1 MSKYDIHV
9 ENECMRHVKST
20 AQLVAGLSVRYQSSC
35 SGEYG
40 TAPSVDIKKAFFFFR
55 VERAKTCFFLFACDA
70 VTVESKAGERD
81 TDDSRG
87 VAVLTATIC
96 EGQAEMGSDGTQD
109 DMRKRKTRSNRLRD
123 PPERPA
129 PTARPYGSS
138 ARPVWSLHRA
148 RD

>member
-35 SGEYG
+35 CKLVDTKRYDQQAN
-40 TAPSVDIKKAFFFFR
+40 TARLHP
-55 VERAKTCFFLFACDA
+55 CFFLFACDA